1 MGGAT
6 IGIKTTI
13 LVPFLGKLIA
23 FFWEKVI
30 IYVFFFK
37 YLILVKYKRQYV
49 RGVPNWNGSVNR
61 FIDIRF
67 SDTLVK
73 IYNWLISRNSWS
85 KTFLESR
92 KCRTQPRTIMGHEN
106 HYRPCDSYQLQISRE
121 RSSNRGQHRDDEYQ
135 ILSSSPQVCT
145 QPLM

>member
-73 IYNWLISRNSWS
+73 IYN
-85 KTFLESR
+85 
-92 KCRTQPRTIMGHEN
+92 
-106 HYRPCDSYQLQISRE
+106 
-121 RSSNRGQHRDDEYQ
+121 
-135 ILSSSPQVCT
+135 
-145 QPLM
+145 